1 MTENRSV
8 KEPKREGARDPRPR
22 EETRRAEASEGGK
35 SQRKPSKIERREWR
49 GAGVCGDR
57 HTD

>member
-1 MTENRSV
+1 MTDHRSA
-8 KEPKREGARDPRPR
+8 KELKREGVRDPRAR
-22 EETRRAEASEGGK
+22 EETRRAEANEGGK
-35 SQRKPSKIERREWR
+35 AQRKPSKIERREWR